1 MWLSQKG
8 SGGLLN
14 IQRENI
20 VSSREKRRDE
30 AWWYMIKPSLHLH
43 QSPSVFLIFKP
54 LFVTIFQFHCHFFF
68 LTPEEGLSS
77 KPKYRANLLRYIFGF
92 IILFTYSS
100 LCRQDHFADKNI
112 ACDQPAL
119 LFHRPPTFVLFLKNK
134 SPDRGAVIGEAI
146 FAWPSHVTAQV
157 LQGHVIIVTG

>member
-8 SGGLLN
+8 SVGLLN

-20 VSSREKRRDE
+20 VSSREKRRDG

-43 QSPSVFLIFKP
+43 QSPSIF
-54 LFVTIFQFHCHFFF
+54 FFYFQTIICNDLSVSLSFFF
-68 LTPEEGLSS
+68 LAPEEGLSS

-100 LCRQDHFADKNI
+100 LCRKDHFADKNI

-119 LFHRPPTFVLFLKNK
+119 LFHRPPTFVLFPKNK
-134 SPDRGAVIGEAI
+134 SPDRGPG
-146 FAWPSHVTAQV
+146 PSLEKPSLLDQV
-157 LQGHVIIVTG
+157 MWQRRFCKTMG

>member
-20 VSSREKRRDE
+20 VSSREKRREE

-54 LFVTIFQFHCHFFF
+54 LFVTIFQFHCHFFRNPWRRF
-68 LTPEEGLSS
+68 EFQTEISG
-77 KPKYRANLLRYIFGF
+77 KFVAIYFWFYY
-92 IILFTYSS
+92 LFTYSS
-100 LCRQDHFADKNI
+100 LCRKDHFADKNI

-119 LFHRPPTFVLFLKNK
+119 LFHRPPTFVLFPKNK
-134 SPDRGAVIGEAI
+134 SPDSRADLG
-146 FAWPSHVTAQV
+146 SLLDQV
-157 LQGHVIIVTG
+157 MWQRRFCKAMG